1 METSPNPPQRRIPG
15 WPGRAIVAVFAL
27 ALYVGW
33 RLLWHMADDAYIT
46 YRYLSNAMLGRGLV
60 WNPAPFLPVDGNTD
74 FLWSL
79 LLLSIWRVFGIEPPA
94 VANWLALGFG
104 VVVFLLLARATWRL
118 PLPAANERQRPL
130 LLALVLA
137 LLVTNRAFLAALSSG
152 LGVSIFNCLL
162 FGWSLL
168 AVSRRSVDRPR
179 RWLLLGVVAAACGL
193 ARPEGQLVVV
203 ATAVLVVW
211 WSVGPRRLGT
221 GLAAAGCAIVPVAAH
236 LVFRRLYYGDW
247 LPCTYYAKNIGAWPA
262 SGVRYFGS
270 FVVEFGVYVWLA
282 VALVWL
288 LQKLRSPGPL
298 ALLQRAHL
306 GGAAVASVF
315 LFHFAYYTFYMG
327 GDLFEWRVYSHL
339 VPWLPLSLLYMA
351 RSLGWRPR
359 TTIVVLATY
368 LALAA
373 PIGWI
378 KYAVDDGEVAPHVP
392 SFLQPL
398 LRPYDDWQRWL
409 GDRLVCKRNY
419 EMKVNLAMF
428 ESRAPLRADGA
439 RVPWQDFPVHA
450 AEAVGVIGWV
460 LPNVAIIDQHGLN
473 DAVVARAPLPS
484 AAEWLQQR
492 TDAVLAGF
500 RQFDGDHDGRVTI
513 AEYRAW
519 LAAFDPELA
528 RRPDDLERAARGR
541 IAGFDANGDGVV
553 TTEEFLATFR
563 LHGDRMMA
571 HERLPQ
577 PGYVEGFRPNV
588 VVNDRVPVVQAR
600 DVPLTE
606 PAIRDH
612 EAAWRARVG
621 LPR

>member
-1 METSPNPPQRRIPG
+1 MPPSDLPRRAPA
-15 WPGRAIVAVFAL
+15 WTACLVVAVFAA

-33 RLLWHMADDAYIT
+33 RLTWHLADDAYIT

-60 WNPAPFLPVDGNTD
+60 WNPAPFLPVDGNSD

-79 LLLSIWRVFGIEPPA
+79 LLLSIWRLFGIEPPA
-94 VANWLALGFG
+94 IANWLALGFG
-104 VVVFLLLARATWRL
+104 YVVFLLLVRAVWRS
-118 PLPAANERQRPL
+118 PLPAANERLRPL

-137 LLVTNRAFLAALSSG
+137 LLVGNRAFTASLSSG
-152 LGVSIFNCLL
+152 LGVSIWNCLL
-162 FGWSLL
+162 FVWSLL
-168 AVSRRSVDRPR
+168 AVSRRSVDEPR
-179 RWLLLGVVAAACGL
+179 RWLWLAAAAGACGV
-193 ARPEGQLVVV
+193 ARPEGQLVVA

-211 WSVGPRRLGT
+211 WSLAPRRVGI
-221 GLAAAGCAIVPVAAH
+221 GLAAAALAAAPMVGH
-236 LVFRRLYYGDW
+236 LLFRRLYYGSW
-247 LPCTYYAKNIGAWPA
+247 LPCTYYAKNVGAWPA
-262 SGVRYFGS
+262 SGARYLAS

-282 VALVWL
+282 VALAWL
-288 LQKLRSPGPL
+288 VRKARSPGPL
-298 ALLQRAHL
+298 ALLQRGHL

-315 LFHFAYYTFYMG
+315 LCHFAYYTCYMG

-359 TTIVVLATY
+359 TTSVVLATS
-368 LALAA
+368 LAA
-373 PIGWI
+373 ALPIGWL
-378 KYAVDDGEVAPHVP
+378 KFAVDDGDVAPHVP
-392 SFLQPL
+392 SLLRPL

-428 ESRAPLRADGA
+428 ESGAPLRADGA
-439 RVPWQDFPVHA
+439 RIAWQDFPVHA

-460 LPNVAIIDQHGLN
+460 LPNVAIIDLHGLN
-473 DAVVARAPLPS
+473 DAVVARSPLPS
-484 AAEWLQQR
+484 PTQWLQQR
-492 TDAVLAGF
+492 TEAVLAGF
-500 RQFDGDHDGRVTI
+500 RAFDGDHDGRVTI

-519 LAAFDPELA
+519 LAVFDRELA
-528 RRPDDLERAARGR
+528 RRPDDLEHWARTR
-541 IAGFDANGDGVV
+541 IAGFDTSGDGVV
-553 TTEEFLATFR
+553 TAEEFLATFR

-588 VVNDRVPVVQAR
+588 VVTDRVPTVQPR
-600 DVPLTE
+600 SEPLTE
-606 PAIRDH
+606 QAIRDH

>member
-1 METSPNPPQRRIPG
+1 METSSTVLPRRAPA
-15 WPGRAIVAVFAL
+15 WPRWLIVAAFAV
-27 ALYVGW
+27 ALFVGW

-79 LLLSIWRVFGIEPPA
+79 LLLAVWRVFGVEPPA
-94 VANWLALGFG
+94 IANWLALAFG
-104 VVVFLLLARATWRL
+104 YVVLLLLARAVWRS

-137 LLVTNRAFLAALSSG
+137 LLVANRAFLAALSSG
-152 LGVSIFNCLL
+152 LGVSLFNCLL
-162 FGWSLL
+162 FVWSLL
-168 AVSRRSVDRPR
+168 AVSKHSVDRPR
-179 RWLLLGVVAAACGL
+179 RWLLLGAVAAACGL

-211 WSVGPRRLGT
+211 WSIAPRRIGT
-221 GLAAAGCAIVPVAAH
+221 GLAAAALTIVPVCGH

-262 SGVRYFGS
+262 SGVRYFVS
-270 FVVEFGVYVWLA
+270 FTIEFGVYVWLA
-282 VALVWL
+282 VAFVWL
-288 LQKLRSPGPL
+288 LQKARSPGPL
-298 ALLQRAHL
+298 ALLQRRHL

-339 VPWLPLSLLYMA
+339 VPWLPLSLLYMV

-359 TTIVVLATY
+359 TTVVVLATW
-368 LALAA
+368 LALAL
-373 PIGWI
+373 PIGWV
-378 KYAVDDGEVAPHVP
+378 KYAANDGDVAPHLP

-398 LRPYDDWQRWL
+398 VRPYDDWQRWL

-428 ESRAPLRADGA
+428 ESRAPTRAEGA
-439 RVPWQDFPVHA
+439 RIPWQDLPVHT

-460 LPNVAIIDQHGLN
+460 LPNVAIIDLHGLN
-473 DAVVARAPLPS
+473 DAVIARSPLPT

-492 TDAVLAGF
+492 TDAMLTAF
-500 RQFDGDHDGRVTI
+500 REFDRDHDGRVTI
-513 AEYRAW
+513 AEYRTW
-519 LAAFDPELA
+519 LAAFDPGLA
-528 RRPDDLERAARGR
+528 GRPDDLERAARTR
-541 IAGFDANGDGVV
+541 IAGFDTNGDGVV

-577 PGYVEGFRPNV
+577 PGYVEGFRADV
-588 VVNDRVPVVQAR
+588 FVTDRVPRVHPR
-600 DVPLTE
+600 TEPLTE
-606 PAIRDH
+606 QAIRDH

-621 LPR
+621 LGR